1 MINRL
6 ICSAGFLAF
15 SIFFLSACGGGG
27 GGGMGTA
34 VSESAIIV
42 SPPVPRPPP
51 APDFTDTGIAG
62 SVGAPAPASF
72 GSAPAQLSKPG
83 GDTFDPQWNP
93 VPQNVTFPLI
103 VTGLQKTS
111 TGLSAV
117 PGDQG
122 ATATVTVTY
131 PGDEPQITAQLVI
144 PSLGVNQTVISDI
157 PFVRTGM
164 GQAAPDGLTYAEM
177 GAWSQGANQPSNSG
191 TLQNATVFVFGYET
205 PQAAMPTSGTAVFSG
220 EAGEVSASIYK
231 PMNGEIQ
238 SGVALGTPSISVNF
252 GSGSVSGS
260 FTQMRMNSQLPW
272 NDVSVAGNIATGTN
286 KFSGTTAAASAPG
299 GPMSLSAS
307 ATGHIDGAF
316 YGPAAQSLGAVWS
329 LSDGTG
335 SAIGTV
341 VAGH

>member
-1 MINRL
+1 MPANI
-6 ICSAGFLAF
+6 
-15 SIFFLSACGGGG
+15 
-27 GGGMGTA
+27 
-34 VSESAIIV
+34 
-42 SPPVPRPPP
+42 PPGE
-51 APDFTDTGIAG
+51 AQYTTDTGIAG

-72 GSAPAQLSKPG
+72 GSAPAQLATPG
-83 GDTFDPQWNP
+83 GVTFDPQWTP
-93 VPQNVTFPLI
+93 VPQNVTFPVI

-111 TGLSAV
+111 TGFSAAS
-117 PGDQG
+117 GDQG

-131 PGDEPQITAQLVI
+131 PGDEPQSTVQLII
-144 PSLGVNQTVISDI
+144 PSLGVNQTIVSDI

-164 GQAAPDGLTYAEM
+164 GQAAPDGLTYAQM
-177 GAWSQGANQPSNSG
+177 GAWSQRANQPSNSG
-191 TLQNATVFVFGYET
+191 TLQNATAFVFGYET

-220 EAGEVSASIYK
+220 EAGEVSASIYM

-238 SGVALGTPSISVNF
+238 SAIATGTPSISVNF
-252 GSGSVSGS
+252 GSGSVSGN
-260 FTQMRMNSQLPW
+260 FTQVRISNSPLPW
-272 NDVSVAGNIATGTN
+272 NDVSVAGNIAMGTN